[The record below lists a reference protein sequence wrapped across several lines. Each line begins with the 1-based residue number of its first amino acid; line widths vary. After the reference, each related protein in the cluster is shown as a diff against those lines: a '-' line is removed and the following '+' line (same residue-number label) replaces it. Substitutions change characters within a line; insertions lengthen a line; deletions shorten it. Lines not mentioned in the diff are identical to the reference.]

1 MFPHFINYY
10 HQLLV
15 SYKRFLVLLHHDPSH
30 GHRASLERMLAICE
44 GYAMECHAWEGP
56 LSPDA
61 LLEQQLLLLRDF
73 VDVPEDWILN
83 VGVDEFLVYPKGLKY
98 VDDLWLRA
106 SCCLLFRPL
115 VYMSVFLSM
124 VFLFS
129 VKLN

>member
-1 MFPHFINYY
+1 
-10 HQLLV
+10 
-15 SYKRFLVLLHHDPSH
+15 
-30 GHRASLERMLAICE
+30 
-44 GYAMECHAWEGP
+44 MECHAWEGP

-129 VKLN
+129 VKLNLTLLHYSFGRGGKSRRREIGVNAMWGFSKTHLCNL